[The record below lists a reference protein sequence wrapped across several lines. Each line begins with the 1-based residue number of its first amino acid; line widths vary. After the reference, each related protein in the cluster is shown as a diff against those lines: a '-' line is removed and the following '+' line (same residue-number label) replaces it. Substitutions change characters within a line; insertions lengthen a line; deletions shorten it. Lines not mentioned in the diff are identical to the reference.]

1 MDRGSSAAALP
12 SAAAAGARL
21 VASAAGRAR
30 LPPVG
35 PARHDAVGRRGAA
48 TQDCARAGSGG
59 QCEAAG
65 PQALHPGRAHH
76 RPALGRRADLVPRA
90 RPAGRRG
97 AHGARDR
104 APPRR
109 REACRLDHRH
119 GAGCRRG
126 RRSRCGPGH
135 SRERRLLRRL
145 RDRPVSAG
153 PGLMGGNVLRVL
165 IVEDSDTDAEL
176 MVRALRQAGFE
187 PDHHRVETAA
197 AMRAALD
204 GQAWDV
210 VLSDYSLPGF
220 DAMGALALLRDAAP
234 DVPFIV
240 VSGSVGGDTAVAAM
254 QAGAADYVMKDRLQR
269 LASAVTRAI
278 EGAVGRRERRRLEEQ
293 LAHSQRMEAVGRLAG
308 GIAHDFNNVLT
319 AVLGSIEL
327 LLLDAPPGRPHREE
341 LDIIRDAATRAKDLI
356 RQLLAFSARQVLQPM
371 VVDLNHLVKDIA
383 KLLRRLIGEDIALE
397 TVLASGLGA
406 VRVDTGQIEQVLVNL
421 AVNARDA
428 MPQGGRLAIE
438 TGNVEVDGTRA
449 PPAATV
455 PAGRYV
461 LLQVSDNGVGMDAL
475 VQAHVF
481 EPFFTTKPRG
491 KGTGLGLATVY
502 GIVRQSGGHITVEST
517 VGQGAMFRI
526 YLPRVEAPL
535 DPTSRPTPV
544 AAPAAGTETILVAED
559 ERLVRVLA
567 QKVLERAGYRVLV
580 GAGGADALALAE
592 RHDGPI
598 LLLLTD
604 VVMPE
609 MNGRELARRLT
620 GVRPGVRVL
629 YMSGY
634 ADEAVAQHGVLDP
647 GTAFLQKP
655 FTPEALAK
663 KVRGVLDAPR

>member
-165 IVEDSDTDAEL
+165 IVEDSATDAEL
-176 MVRALRQAGFE
+176 MLRALRQAGFE

-240 VSGSVGGDTAVAAM
+240 VSGSVGEDTAVAAM
-254 QAGAADYVMKDRLQR
+254 QAGATDYIMKDRLLR
-269 LASAVTRAI
+269 LAPAVTRAVADA
-278 EGAVGRRERRRLEEQ
+278 AVRRERRRLEQQ
-293 LAHSQRMEAVGRLAG
+293 LQRSQKLEAVGRLAG
-308 GIAHDFNNVLT
+308 GVAHDFNNVLT
-319 AVLGSIEL
+319 AILGSTEL
-327 LLLDAPPGRPHREE
+327 LLLDTPTGAATREE
-341 LDIIRDAATRAKDLI
+341 IEIIRDAGLRAKDLI
-356 RQLLAFSARQVLQPM
+356 RQLLAFSARQVLNP
-371 VVDLNHLVKDIA
+371 VVFDLNELVRNVGKM
-383 KLLRRLIGEDIALE
+383 LRRLIGEDVELITAVTE
-397 TVLASGLGA
+397 DLGA
-406 VRVDTGQIEQVLVNL
+406 VRADPAQIEQVIVNL
-421 AVNARDA
+421 A
-428 MPQGGRLAIE
+428 
-438 TGNVEVDGTRA
+438 
-449 PPAATV
+449 
-455 PAGRYV
+455 
-461 LLQVSDNGVGMDAL
+461 
-475 VQAHVF
+475 
-481 EPFFTTKPRG
+481 
-491 KGTGLGLATVY
+491 
-502 GIVRQSGGHITVEST
+502 
-517 VGQGAMFRI
+517 
-526 YLPRVEAPL
+526 
-535 DPTSRPTPV
+535 
-544 AAPAAGTETILVAED
+544 
-559 ERLVRVLA
+559 
-567 QKVLERAGYRVLV
+567 
-580 GAGGADALALAE
+580 
-592 RHDGPI
+592 
-598 LLLLTD
+598 
-604 VVMPE
+604 
-609 MNGRELARRLT
+609 
-620 GVRPGVRVL
+620 
-629 YMSGY
+629 
-634 ADEAVAQHGVLDP
+634 
-647 GTAFLQKP
+647 
-655 FTPEALAK
+655 
-663 KVRGVLDAPR
+663 

>member
-135 SRERRLLRRL
+135 SRERRLRRRL

-165 IVEDSDTDAEL
+165 IVEDSATDAEL
-176 MVRALRQAGFE
+176 MVRALRQAGLE

-240 VSGSVGGDTAVAAM
+240 VSGSVGEDTAVAAM

-269 LASAVTRAI
+269 RASAVTRAI

-327 LLLDAPPGRPHREE
+327 LLLDEPPGRPHREE

-356 RQLLAFSARQVLQPM
+356 RQLLAFSARQVLQPA
-371 VVDLNHLVKDIA
+371 VVDLNRLVRDVA
-383 KLLRRLIGEDIALE
+383 KMLRRLIGEDIKLE
-397 TVLASGLGA
+397 TLLAPELGA
-406 VRVDTGQIEQVLVNL
+406 VRVDAGQMEQVLVNL

-428 MPQGGRLAIE
+428 MPEGGRLTIK
-438 TGNVEVDGTRA
+438 TDNVD
-449 PPAATV
+449 
-455 PAGRYV
+455 AGGSQV
-461 LLQVSDNGVGMDAL
+461 LLHVSDSGVGMDEE
-475 VQAHVF
+475 VQAHLF

-491 KGTGLGLATVY
+491 KGSGLGRGA
-502 GIVRQSGGHITVEST
+502 GPGGAIRWHDPFAPHRCGDARDE
-517 VGQGAMFRI
+517 R
-526 YLPRVEAPL
+526 PRADAP
-535 DPTSRPTPV
+535 PRP
-544 AAPAAGTETILVAED
+544 AAPRPARAVH
-559 ERLVRVLA
+559 VRVRRRSR
-567 QKVLERAGYRVLV
+567 RAARGARSRDRLPAEAVHAR
-580 GAGGADALALAE
+580 GAGG
-592 RHDGPI
+592 
-598 LLLLTD
+598 
-604 VVMPE
+604 
-609 MNGRELARRLT
+609 
-620 GVRPGVRVL
+620 
-629 YMSGY
+629 
-634 ADEAVAQHGVLDP
+634 
-647 GTAFLQKP
+647 
-655 FTPEALAK
+655 
-663 KVRGVLDAPR
+663 